1 MIKLKPVTSLQTL
14 AFPLRPTVPY
24 SKRLLS
30 PNKFK
35 NKVRKLGPQKEIF
48 AHGPQFATPAPWA
61 IAQMDTPPYT
71 PLDPNHLYF
80 PPPSSYK
87 RYGLRDV
94 KLSYKYRYQY
104 EVDHDPSPIC
114 LGQSMTS

>member
-61 IAQMDTPPYT
+61 IAQMDSPSIYTAGPQPP
-71 PLDPNHLYF
+71 LL
-80 PPPSSYK
+80 PPT
-87 RYGLRDV
+87 LLV
-94 KLSYKYRYQY
+94 
-104 EVDHDPSPIC
+104 
-114 LGQSMTS
+114 